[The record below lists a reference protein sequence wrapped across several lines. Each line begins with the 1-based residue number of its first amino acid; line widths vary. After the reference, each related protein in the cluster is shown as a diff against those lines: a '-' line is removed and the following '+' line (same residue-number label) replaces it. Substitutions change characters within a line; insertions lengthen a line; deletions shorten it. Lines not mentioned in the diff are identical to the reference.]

1 MIRISWNHFNF
12 IFIQFP
18 GCWGQKSDTYLCICV
33 CVRAHARSQAQL
45 HSHVQLFAT
54 LWTIAHWAPLSIEFS
69 RQEYWSRLPFP
80 TPGDLPDPRIEP
92 VSLMSP
98 AFAGGFFTTSAPWEA
113 QSNTNA
119 YQKYRPNIE
128 ASWETHLLSP
138 LRFLE
143 SWLFNAESTGWTA
156 VLFIWMQETKCPGLL
171 LLFLVSPFWRSFIY
185 LYPSGSRSL
194 AHCQQSAPETA

>member
-1 MIRISWNHFNF
+1 M
-12 IFIQFP
+12 
-18 GCWGQKSDTYLCICV
+18 CV
-33 CVRAHARSQAQL
+33 CAQSL
-45 HSHVQLFAT
+45 SHVWLFMIP
-54 LWTIAHWAPLSIEFS
+54 WTVIHQPPLPMGFS
-69 RQEYWSRLPFP
+69 RQEYWRGSQFP
-80 TPGDLPDPRIEP
+80 PPRDLPDPRIEP

-98 AFAGGFFTTSAPWEA
+98 AFAGGFFTTSAPWEV

>member
-1 MIRISWNHFNF
+1 MSTWSSINNDKVLSHF
-12 IFIQFP
+12 
-18 GCWGQKSDTYLCICV
+18 
-33 CVRAHARSQAQL
+33 
-45 HSHVQLFAT
+45 SHVWFCAT
-54 LWTIAHWAPLSIEFS
+54 LRTVARQAPLSMEIS
-69 RQEYWSRLPFP
+69 RQEYWSGYPFP
-80 TPGDLPDPRIEP
+80 PLGDLSNPGIES
-92 VSLMSP
+92 VSLTSP
-98 AFAGGFFTTSAPWEA
+98 ALAGTFFTASAPWEA

-143 SWLFNAESTGWTA
+143 SWLFNVESTGWTA